1 MSIKSVRKELEII
14 APNLK
19 IIEFSVSTASVEEAA
34 IAHKVKTGQIVK
46 TIALMIDKPILL
58 MFAGDMKIDNKKYK
72 EYFKV
77 KAKMLSPEDTER
89 FTSHPIGGVCP
100 FGLPLKLSVYWD
112 ISMKKY
118 EFVIPAAGSKN
129 SSVIINRKVLIN
141 MVSAVQV
148 DVTIAK

>member
-1 MSIKSVRKELEII
+1 
-14 APNLK
+14 
-19 IIEFSVSTASVEEAA
+19 
-34 IAHKVKTGQIVK
+34 
-46 TIALMIDKPILL
+46 MIDKPILL

-100 FGLPLKLSVYWD
+100 FGLPLKFSVY
-112 ISMKKY
+112 
-118 EFVIPAAGSKN
+118 
-129 SSVIINRKVLIN
+129 KVLIN

-148 DVTIAK
+148 DVTVAK